1 MSVGARTLTLVAEQ
15 SNNANVARGAEDGG
29 WQQTKCSDQAGE
41 GAVLTRHLDIGLRDN
56 LILRSV
62 KRNQM

>member
-29 WQQTKCSDQAGE
+29 WQQTLCSDQAGE

-56 LILRSV
+56 FIKLSV